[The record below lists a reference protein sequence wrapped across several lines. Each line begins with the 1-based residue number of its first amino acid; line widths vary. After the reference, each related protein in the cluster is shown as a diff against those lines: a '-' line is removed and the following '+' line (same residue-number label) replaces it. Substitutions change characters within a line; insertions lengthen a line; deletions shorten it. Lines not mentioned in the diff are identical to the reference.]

1 MYTIL
6 IVDDEKYILMGLE
19 HGIAWEKLGIG
30 RVFTADSAARAKE
43 IMEKQHI
50 DIILCDIEMPG
61 ESGLKLAEY
70 AKGRDER
77 IRCIFLTAYS
87 DFSYAQEAVRLGC
100 MDYILK
106 PYADEAV
113 IGALEKAIGEIEA
126 ENRISEN
133 LAAYR
138 KYHDIYMKEIRNI
151 VNGLWREFVTGTG
164 GTDEF
169 LSRLY
174 LSDIQI
180 GDDTQFLMVLL
191 SVDFWYG
198 QVDEKTKRVL
208 RFGIENIAQ
217 ELFME
222 SGSVN
227 IFTDS
232 YMNQVAVLYGE
243 QALDREKVKA
253 LCKQLITCVNSTIE
267 CDISCYL
274 GTVCD
279 INGLQQSYTG
289 LYASVK
295 NNLTLT
301 NSIIE
306 NDEEQQKVN
315 IAAYDFTAWS
325 ALIRQ
330 KKQEEVKKKLE
341 QLFEELSAARLDYR
355 YLHMYISGFSYIMYQ
370 LVNEQMIPKEGIPKM
385 EELLVDGEKINNLLR
400 LRQWTELV
408 LDTYF
413 SYYNDTKIISV
424 AVEETKK
431 YIEENYRSKLTRDDM
446 AKNACL
452 NADYLSR
459 IFHREMGMSISDYI
473 TKLRIDAAKDMLINT
488 KCTITQIAEL
498 CGYYNFSYFTKIF
511 KKAVGVSPAE
521 FRKGGLAAGSKAEG
535 GPGGFLIPNDPKQ

>member
-6 IVDDEKYILMGLE
+6 IVDDEKYILIGLE
-19 HGIAWEKLGIG
+19 QGIPWEKMGISQ
-30 RVFTADSAARAKE
+30 VLTADSAAQAKE
-43 IMEKQHI
+43 IMSRQHI
-50 DIILCDIEMPG
+50 DIMLCDIEMPG
-61 ESGLKLAEY
+61 ESGLRLVEY
-70 AKGRDER
+70 AKSRDER

-106 PYADEAV
+106 PYEDEAV
-113 IGALEKAIGEIEA
+113 IGALEKAITEIE
-126 ENRISEN
+126 EEDKISEN
-133 LAAYR
+133 LAVYQKYR
-138 KYHDIYMKEIRNI
+138 DIYMKEIRNI
-151 VNGLWREFVTGTG
+151 VNSLWREFVTGSGTG
-164 GTDEF
+164 GAEEF
-169 LSRLY
+169 LNRLY
-174 LSDIQI
+174 LSDIHV
-180 GDDTQFLMVLL
+180 GTDTQFLLVLL

-208 RFGIENIAQ
+208 QFGIENIAQ

-222 SGSVN
+222 LGAVN

-232 YMNQVAVLYGE
+232 YMNQVVVLYGR
-243 QALDREKVKA
+243 QAPDREGVKN
-253 LCKQLITCVNSTIE
+253 LCRQLISYVNTAIE

-274 GTVCD
+274 GTACD
-279 INGLQQSYTG
+279 IHGLQQSYAG
-289 LYASVK
+289 LCASVK

-306 NDEEQQKVN
+306 NGAEQQKTN
-315 IAAYDFTAWS
+315 IAAYDFTAWG

-330 KKQEEVKKKLE
+330 KKQEKVKKKLD
-341 QLFEELSAARLDYR
+341 QLFEELSAAKLDYG

-370 LVNEQMIPKEGIPKM
+370 LVNEKMIPKEGIPKM
-385 EELLVDGEKINNLLR
+385 EELLVSGAKINNLLR
-400 LRQWTELV
+400 LKQWTELV

-413 SYYNDTKIISV
+413 SYYNDTKIISA

-431 YIEENYRSKLTRDDM
+431 YIEENYRSRLTRDDM
-446 AKNACL
+446 AKNVCL

-473 TKLRIDAAKDMLINT
+473 TKRRIDAAKDMLANT

-511 KKAVGVSPAE
+511 KKATGISPVE
-521 FRKGGLAAGSKAEG
+521 FRKNSLAAADKAG
-535 GPGGFLIPNDPKQ
+535 G